1 MTTTAETFLIL
12 LVEDNPADVYLVRK
26 ALEHEGSKFQL
37 ILMPDG
43 AEALAF
49 IRREGP
55 YSERPVPDVAVLD
68 LNLPKNEGAEVLE
81 SLRKSK
87 DLSNVPVVI
96 MTSTASV
103 AERQRVERFGA
114 ERYITKPCDLDEYLQ
129 IGSVVRE
136 VIQAARAAGRR
147 DPRQAN
153 NVDAPSS

>member
-1 MTTTAETFLIL
+1 MTTTAATFLIL
-12 LVEDNPADVYLVRK
+12 LVEDNSADVYLVRK

-49 IRREGP
+49 IRREDP

-81 SLRKSK
+81 TLRKSK

-129 IGSVVRE
+129 IGSIVRD
-136 VIQAARAAGRR
+136 VILESRAAGRR
-147 DPRQAN
+147 DPELVN
-153 NVDAPSS
+153 NVDVARS